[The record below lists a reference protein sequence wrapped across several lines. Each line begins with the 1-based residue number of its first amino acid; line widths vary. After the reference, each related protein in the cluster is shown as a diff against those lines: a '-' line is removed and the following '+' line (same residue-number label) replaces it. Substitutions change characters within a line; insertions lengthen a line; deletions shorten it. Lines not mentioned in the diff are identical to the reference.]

1 MRFRLDSN
9 AFPLPARTQIRSRA
23 DFYGHALVWPDYE
36 RYRLLAPGTL
46 RAIFAERRA
55 DVTPVMRA
63 KLKRIGSG
71 KVLGLKTDQVQL
83 ATNVGTVTL
92 DQALVAGSGSSG
104 TLLCRLLVDLVAVD
118 PQSEACTAE
127 RVPLGARYEWVDG
140 GSLSFHV
147 EALENRLD
155 LPVIDVM
162 VPPPGAEFAPGELP
176 PQATGVFLTRE
187 ELGRF
192 RTRETPGKESP
203 TPGAPGE
210 GITGVNHTDTLR
222 YLLIDGVPAAWIRPG
237 EERYLIG
244 PRPGRYSVAWRDFF
258 GTSIQAP
265 ALVELPAR
273 VELGV
278 AAGDAGI
285 EPR

>member
-1 MRFRLDSN
+1 
-9 AFPLPARTQIRSRA
+9 
-23 DFYGHALVWPDYE
+23 VWPNNE

-63 KLKRIGSG
+63 KLKRVGSG
-71 KVLGLKTDQVQL
+71 AMLGLKTDRVQL

-92 DQALVAGSGSSG
+92 DQALIAGSGQSG
-104 TLLCRLLVDLVAVD
+104 TLLCRLLVDFVAVD
-118 PQSEACTAE
+118 PQSDACTAE
-127 RVPLGARYEWVDG
+127 RVPLGAHYEWVDG
-140 GSLSFHV
+140 GSLSFRV

-155 LPVIDVM
+155 LPVIDVT

-176 PQATGVFLTRE
+176 PQTSGVFLTRE
-187 ELGRF
+187 ELARF
-192 RTRETPGKESP
+192 RSREAGGKDPPS
-203 TPGAPGE
+203 PGAPGE

-222 YLLIDGVPAAWIRPG
+222 YLLIDGVPAAWIRPS

-278 AAGDAGI
+278 ATSDAGA